1 MTAMLVFILPGLN
14 PHLSENTV
22 STVLRVFSNACPI
35 VIQNEQ
41 ESAATMNDALSDN
54 LNSPWFMTLYAGDTV
69 QPKAEKEIERWL
81 QTYADSSAGFIL
93 TSVTKTDP
101 PAVFPKRPVPTFTT
115 PRGPLLWRTN
125 IVMNGQKPG
134 FTSNDQL
141 PFQKYVLID
150 KQIQLSSH
158 YEWTEVDS
166 DGISY
171 HHRAAPPWM
180 KEAEEWNAISPLLHA
195 PSRVQ
200 TINEKQSS
208 PIVTIALCTFNDG
221 EYLPWAIRS
230 VLSQTITDW
239 ELIIVDDH
247 SSDDTP
253 SILAGLPIDKRINKV
268 RLHQNLGKAHALNI
282 ALQMARGAWFLEL
295 DADDWLS
302 PDILEVLLQEA
313 KREPNVGVLYA
324 NHFEW
329 VERLN
334 KQLLYQGVRT
344 GPSHLSAERLLAEA
358 MAVAPR
364 MFNVSVIEQL
374 GGWNTSVPFEGRLY
388 EDIEMLSKVSSFH
401 PVYIPQPLYHRRI
414 RSSSMT
420 HRHLNHYEKWKNSMS
435 DILK

>member
-1 MTAMLVFILPGLN
+1 MLVFILPGLY

-22 STVLRVFSNACPI
+22 SSVLRVFSNARPI
-35 VIQNEQ
+35 VIQNER
-41 ESAATMNDALSDN
+41 ESAAIMNEALSDN
-54 LNSPWFMTLYAGDTV
+54 LNTPWFMTLCAGDTV
-69 QPKAEKEIERWL
+69 QPMANKEIERWL
-81 QTYADSSAGFIL
+81 QTCADGSAGFIL
-93 TSVTKTDP
+93 TSATKTVQP
-101 PAVFPKRPVPTFTT
+101 IALHKRPVPNFHT
-115 PRGPLLWRTN
+115 PRGPLLWRTS
-125 IVMNGQKPG
+125 IVMNGQTPG
-134 FTSNDQL
+134 FSSTDQL

-150 KQIQLSSH
+150 KQVQLTSH
-158 YEWTEVDS
+158 YECKEVDS
-166 DGISY
+166 DGILY

-200 TINEKQSS
+200 TINEKQIP

-247 SSDDTP
+247 SIDDTP

-268 RLHQNLGKAHALNI
+268 RLHQNLGKAHALNL

-302 PDILEVLLQEA
+302 PDILEVLLHEA
-313 KREPNVGVLYA
+313 NREPNVGVLYA

-344 GPSHLSAERLLAEA
+344 GPSRLSAERLLVEA

-364 MFNVSVIEQL
+364 MFNISVIKQL